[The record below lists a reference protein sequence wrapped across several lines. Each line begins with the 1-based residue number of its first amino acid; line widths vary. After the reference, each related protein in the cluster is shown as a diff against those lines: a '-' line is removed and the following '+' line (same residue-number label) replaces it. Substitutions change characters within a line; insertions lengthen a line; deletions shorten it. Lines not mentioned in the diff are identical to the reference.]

1 MPKNDTAAQNEALI
15 ALLTSL
21 GEQIDEALEEMGLGP
36 DDDENSD
43 DDSGD
48 D

>member
-1 MPKNDTAAQNEALI
+1 MPKNDTTAQNDVLI

-36 DDDENSD
+36 DDSD
-43 DDSGD
+43 DLDLDDGD